1 MIEDGEDKN
10 IKQSDSSQT
19 QWTDRDSALLAV
31 GGVSKGAFSVSLL
44 FRRSPSARS
53 CVAGTA
59 EQPDLRTGHSS

>member
-31 GGVSKGAFSVSLL
+31 GGVSKERF
-44 FRRSPSARS
+44 
-53 CVAGTA
+53 
-59 EQPDLRTGHSS
+59 